1 MPLVYQPAGTPGTHL
16 GEAKLS
22 REALEKISKNIEK
35 QNELLEQIL
44 AAVSKGKRK

>member
-22 REALEKISKNIEK
+22 REALEKISANIEK
-35 QNELLEQIL
+35 QNEILKQIL
-44 AAVSKGKRK
+44 ETLSKNKKK